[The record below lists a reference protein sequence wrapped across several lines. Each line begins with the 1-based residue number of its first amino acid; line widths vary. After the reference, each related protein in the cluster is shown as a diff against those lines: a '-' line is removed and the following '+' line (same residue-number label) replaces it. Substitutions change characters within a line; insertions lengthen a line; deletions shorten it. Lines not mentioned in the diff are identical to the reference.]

1 MGEELGENYVVALPF
16 DMRQTYLESTPQTPC
31 FFVLFPG
38 VDPTPWVENLGKT
51 LGISITENT
60 FRNISMGQGQ
70 EEVAL
75 ATIDD
80 YAKRGGW
87 VMLQNLHLMQSFLP
101 ILERRLEV
109 VADSAH
115 ERFRCY
121 ISAEPPPFSY
131 QKNMPESLMQ
141 TCIKV
146 ANEAPADI
154 KSNLRAAWA
163 NFSQDWIDSS
173 SKPANLKANLMTLC
187 FYHAVVLGRRRFGQQ
202 GWSRKYSFNVGDLM
216 ACANVLKQYLDRFDH
231 TPWEDLRYIF
241 GEIMYGGH
249 ITDPW
254 DRLTNSTY
262 LDVYVLDPS
271 YYTLYTSFIYPL

>member
-1 MGEELGENYVVALPF
+1 
-16 DMRQTYLESTPQTPC
+16 
-31 FFVLFPG
+31 
-38 VDPTPWVENLGKT
+38 
-51 LGISITENT
+51 
-60 FRNISMGQGQ
+60 MGQGQ

-115 ERFRCY
+115 ERFRCF
-121 ISAEPPPFSY
+121 ISAEPPPFTY
-131 QKNMPESLMQ
+131 NKNMPESLMQ

-216 ACANVLKQYLDRFDH
+216 ACANVLKQYVQTEHLYNIQCVARNIYTNMCSFTLRPDTVTHTELQRYSFRYLDRIDTNIGLYLLSSSFQV
-231 TPWEDLRYIF
+231 LRSLRSYAV
-241 GEIMYGGH
+241 GGPTVH
-249 ITDPW
+249 F
-254 DRLTNSTY
+254 R
-262 LDVYVLDPS
+262 
-271 YYTLYTSFIYPL
+271 